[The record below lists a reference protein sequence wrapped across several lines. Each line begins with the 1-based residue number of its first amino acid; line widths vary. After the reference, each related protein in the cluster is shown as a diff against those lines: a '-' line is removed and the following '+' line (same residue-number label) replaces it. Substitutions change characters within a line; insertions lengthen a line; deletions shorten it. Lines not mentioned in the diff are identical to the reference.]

1 MSFLSDQLT
10 WVSLTILSL
19 ILVMAKGRLHR
30 VHSKKK
36 KKKNEETLFPEGT
49 SSPHFYACRSF

>member
-1 MSFLSDQLT
+1 MSFLSDQLI

-30 VHSKKK
+30 VHSK
-36 KKKNEETLFPEGT
+36 
-49 SSPHFYACRSF
+49 